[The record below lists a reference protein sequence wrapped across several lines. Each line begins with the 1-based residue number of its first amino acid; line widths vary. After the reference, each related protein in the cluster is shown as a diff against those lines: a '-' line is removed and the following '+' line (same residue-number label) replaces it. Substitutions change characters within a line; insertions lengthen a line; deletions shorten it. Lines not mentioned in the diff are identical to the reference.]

1 MRARFRSRRAGGEH
15 PPHEDEFI
23 EIDVAELT
31 GAFAA
36 PRWLRDVGFTAWLLV
51 GVALFLVGSV
61 WLLSLTSTIV
71 VPVIAAGV
79 VASVAG
85 PLVGWLERH
94 HVPRAVGAILLLVCM
109 ILLSILVV
117 YIVLTG
123 ITSQLDGITAR
134 LGDAKDT
141 IEGWLKDLGVS
152 ADTAKKAKADGSSS
166 STNAVDALLGGL
178 GTGLKALSSLVFF
191 LAMTALSLVFL
202 LADGP
207 KIRRW
212 GERHM
217 GVPEPVARS
226 VSARTLQSLRGYF
239 LGVTLIAA
247 FNAAVVGLGAFV
259 LGVPLAG
266 TIAVVTFLGAY
277 VPYLGAW
284 TAGAF
289 SVLLALGGA
298 GADAAAAMIGIQIIA
313 NGPLQQ
319 LVQPIALGA
328 ALGIHPLAV
337 LIVTIA
343 GGSLFGAVGLIL
355 AAPMTSAV
363 TRISADLA
371 RRPGTGGSGGRRPGR
386 RRPRRGRGSRPGP
399 VPAPP
404 LRAPLTAASR
414 ANSRAGRSG
423 SPTGALGEA

>member
-1 MRARFRSRRAGGEH
+1 MPASQDEH
-15 PPHEDEFI
+15 A
-23 EIDVAELT
+23 EIDAAQLT
-31 GAFAA
+31 GVFAA

-51 GVALFLVGSV
+51 GVALFLVGAV
-61 WLLSLTSTIV
+61 WLLSLTHTIV
-71 VPVIAAGV
+71 MPVIAAGV
-79 VASVAG
+79 VASVAA
-85 PLVGWLERH
+85 PLVRWLADH
-94 HVPRAVGAILLLVCM
+94 HVPRPLGAILLLVAM
-109 ILLSILVV
+109 ILLSAGVV
-117 YIVLTG
+117 YIVLKG
-123 ITSQLDGITAR
+123 ITSQFDGIKGQLA
-134 LGDAKDT
+134 DAKDT

-152 ADTAKKAKADGSSS
+152 PDAASHAKDDASSG
-166 STNAVDALLGGL
+166 STNAVHALLTGL
-178 GTGLKALSSLVFF
+178 GTGLKSLSSLIFF
-191 LAMTALSLVFL
+191 LAMTILSLIFL

-207 KIRRW
+207 KIRAW

-217 GVPEPVARS
+217 GVPPSVART
-226 VSARTLQSLRGYF
+226 VSTRTLESLRGYF

-247 FNAAVVGLGAFV
+247 FNALVVGGGALL

-266 TIAVVTFLGAY
+266 TIAVVTLLGAY
-277 VPYLGAW
+277 IPYLGAW

-298 GADAAAAMIGIQIIA
+298 GADAAAAMIGIQVIA

-355 AAPMTSAV
+355 AAPLTSAA

-371 RRPGTGGSGGRRPGR
+371 S
-386 RRPRRGRGSRPGP
+386 
-399 VPAPP
+399 A
-404 LRAPLTAASR
+404 RAQTAEE
-414 ANSRAGRSG
+414 
-423 SPTGALGEA
+423 GAVQRE